1 MKEPRDER
9 GSTSYENSNPAVFAR
24 SHFRDAHWVPLY
36 WKVLQPARRG
46 SGAVDPERAIRCGAK
61 QLRRLG
67 PFQDRAIQPPRGCAP
82 ASSRRSTGCATSG
95 SRPGSRCAAS
105 TRRASRGSGAECRWR
120 GRRMGCPVRRCA
132 AANQPV
138 HRRSP
143 EQVEVIQ
150 KINGYFNNLKNLE
163 GDFLQTD
170 ADDKRKKGKFY
181 IERPG
186 KVRFDYS
193 LPSKQK
199 IISNGKY
206 LAIEDHDL
214 NTTDRY
220 PLEST
225 PFRLLLTKEVDLM
238 RDANIIA
245 LDAGDNVVVV
255 TVQDKEAGNGGQ
267 IRLFFDWPK
276 LQLKEWI
283 ISDPQGLNTRIQL
296 AEMQSEQGCRPEAV
310 HIFARCGPA
319 EVQGWSELSDF
330 VYEPTLAS

>member
-1 MKEPRDER
+1 MRTAIRPFLLGRVFATHT
-9 GSTSYENSNPAVFAR
+9 GYTPALAGACSAGICSSLPIAALVLSILGGPYALAQSNSGVSVHSKTVPSSPPAAAPQPAPAVPQA
-24 SHFRDAHWVPLY
+24 A
-36 WKVLQPARRG
+36 
-46 SGAVDPERAIRCGAK
+46 
-61 QLRRLG
+61 
-67 PFQDRAIQPPRGCAP
+67 PPQAAAP
-82 ASSRRSTGCATSG
+82 A
-95 SRPGSRCAAS
+95 PAAPQ
-105 TRRASRGSGAECRWR
+105 APAAQ
-120 GRRMGCPVRRCA
+120 A
-132 AANQPV
+132 AAPAPNAVGAGGGWDAQFGVAPPQT
-138 HRRSP
+138 SQFTAAP
-143 EQVEVIQ
+143 EQVELIQ

-225 PFRLLLTKEVDLM
+225 PFRLLLTKDVDLM
-238 RDANIIA
+238 KDANIIA
-245 LDAGDNVVVV
+245 LDAGENVLVV
-255 TVQDKEAGNGGQ
+255 TLQDKEAGNGGQ

-296 AEMQSEQGCRPEAV
+296 AEM
-310 HIFARCGPA
+310 
-319 EVQGWSELSDF
+319 
-330 VYEPTLAS
+330 TLNKDADPKLFTFSPDVGLPKFKGGSN